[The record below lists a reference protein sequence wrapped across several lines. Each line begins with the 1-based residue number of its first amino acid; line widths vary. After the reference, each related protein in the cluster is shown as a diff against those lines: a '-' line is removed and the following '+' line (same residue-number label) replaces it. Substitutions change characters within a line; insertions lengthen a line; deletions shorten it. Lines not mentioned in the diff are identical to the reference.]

1 MFLAKEMRVSF
12 RSVEDRIRQAEDVL
26 ADELQ
31 ETEKAIVKTIGGPRP
46 YPGSA
51 GQSAQG
57 SQAGEN
63 MAVKK
68 GNIIRRALK
77 GLRTTGT
84 NDLTRIEDMLLTLLK
99 DVDDLKAQ
107 TAQQSRSTTRP
118 SLDNLQ
124 PDIPYEQDPGYE
136 PEGRDAAS
144 LASQPTQSGRLS
156 VPQSRPL
163 QRQYSDNRVSTVPEA
178 NEDEHE
184 FQEPQHKR
192 SQQDTFGSGGR
203 YSNTNLLTPGQSNQR
218 GSSVPLDTPPQT
230 AQPAHSGS
238 LSNDNTPRTE
248 RGKKHKS
255 SSSSGWIPKI
265 SRWSETTAS
274 TVSKAFRGSATSR
287 KDRDAEYMNP
297 GHSRSGSDLAMYAD
311 DYYHNDPYGEDYL
324 HTGQSDPNLA
334 PPSLDRLDPEHP
346 GQYMTPEDPKYK
358 AHRNSLN
365 LQHPQPR
372 PGQTERFQANLES
385 QARIYDTTMTPRSH
399 DWHGSATSLHRSPAQ
414 HGRHYSDVSGA
425 GGEYWETSGGPP
437 RPPKEPL
444 DGAAGTPGRGAR
456 ASKPSKASPLP
467 YHSVE
472 SGYGTATATHTNY
485 TGSPKPE
492 NRNLSAALGVPA
504 RRPSGPRA
512 MTPKS
517 ADEEAAREERRRKRG
532 E

>member
-51 GQSAQG
+51 SRSAQG
-57 SQAGEN
+57 SQAGED

-118 SLDNLQ
+118 SLDNFQ
-124 PDIPYEQDPGYE
+124 PEVPYEQDPGYE

-144 LASQPTQSGRLS
+144 LTSQATHSGLSAPQARASQ
-156 VPQSRPL
+156 
-163 QRQYSDNRVSTVPEA
+163 RQFSENRVSTVPEA
-178 NEDEHE
+178 NEDEYDDLHHE
-184 FQEPQHKR
+184 EPQLG
-192 SQQDTFGSGGR
+192 QDQRDDSGSGGR
-203 YSNTNLLTPGQSNQR
+203 YSNTNLLSPGQTNQR
-218 GSSVPLDTPPQT
+218 GSSVPLDSPPGT
-230 AQPAHSGS
+230 AQPMHSGS

-248 RGKKHKS
+248 KGKKHKS

-287 KDRDAEYMNP
+287 KDRDADYNP
-297 GHSRSGSDLAMYAD
+297 AHSRSGSDLAAYANES
-311 DYYHNDPYGEDYL
+311 YHTDPYGEDYL
-324 HTGQSDPNLA
+324 HTGRSDPNLV
-334 PPSLDRLDPEHP
+334 PPGFNNTDPDQPRL
-346 GQYMTPEDPKYK
+346 YMTPEDPKYK

-372 PGQTERFQANLES
+372 NGQTERFKANLES
-385 QARIYDTTMTPRSH
+385 QAHIYDSTMTPRSQ
-399 DWHGSATSLHRSPAQ
+399 DWHGSTASLHRLPAH
-414 HGRHYSDVSGA
+414 HGRHYSDVSGRS
-425 GGEYWETSGGPP
+425 GEYWETSADGPP

-444 DGAAGTPGRGAR
+444 EHTSGTPGRPA
-456 ASKPSKASPLP
+456 KLNKMSPLP

-492 NRNLSAALGVPA
+492 NRNLSAALGVPS

>member
-46 YPGSA
+46 FPGSA
-51 GQSAQG
+51 PRSSQG
-57 SQAGEN
+57 SQGGEDV
-63 MAVKK
+63 AVKK

-77 GLRTTGT
+77 GLRTSGT
-84 NDLTRIEDMLLTLLK
+84 NDLTRIEDMLYTLLR

-107 TAQQSRSTTRP
+107 TAQQSRSGTRP
-118 SLDNLQ
+118 SLDEHDL
-124 PDIPYEQDPGYE
+124 GYE
-136 PEGRDAAS
+136 PEARDAAS
-144 LASQPTQSGRLS
+144 ISSQPTQSGRLS
-156 VPQSRPL
+156 APQPRNL
-163 QRQYSDNRVSTVPEA
+163 QRQFSENRVSTVPEA
-178 NEDEHE
+178 SEDEQDLQHHE
-184 FQEPQHKR
+184 RQLA
-192 SQQDTFGSGGR
+192 QDRQDGYDSGGR
-203 YSNTNLLTPGQSNQR
+203 FSNTNLLTPGQTNQR
-218 GSSVPLDTPPQT
+218 GSSVPLETPPQT
-230 AQPAHSGS
+230 SQAAHSGS
-238 LSNDNTPRTE
+238 LSNENTPRTE
-248 RGKKHKS
+248 KGKKHKS
-255 SSSSGWIPKI
+255 GGSSSWIPKI

-274 TVSKAFRGSATSR
+274 TVSKALRGSGPSK
-287 KDRDAEYMNP
+287 KDREAEFMNTA
-297 GHSRSGSDLAMYAD
+297 HSRSSSDLGTYAD
-311 DYYHNDPYGEDYL
+311 DNYNDSYADDYL
-324 HTGQSDPNLA
+324 HTGHSDPALA
-334 PPSLDRLDPEHP
+334 PPNPQHP
-346 GQYMTPEDPKYK
+346 NVEAPRMYMTPEDPKYK

-372 PGQTERFQANLES
+372 AGQTERFKATLES
-385 QARIYDTTMTPRSH
+385 QAHIYDSTMTPKSN
-399 DWHGSATSLHRSPAQ
+399 DWHGSTPSLARPGAHHAPRHSDASGPA
-414 HGRHYSDVSGA
+414 A
-425 GGEYWETSGGPP
+425 GEYWAGDAGGPP

-444 DGAAGTPGRGAR
+444 EGGAAGTPGRAGGR
-456 ASKPSKASPLP
+456 PSKLGMTSPLP

-517 ADEEAAREERRRKRG
+517 AEEEAAREERRRKRG